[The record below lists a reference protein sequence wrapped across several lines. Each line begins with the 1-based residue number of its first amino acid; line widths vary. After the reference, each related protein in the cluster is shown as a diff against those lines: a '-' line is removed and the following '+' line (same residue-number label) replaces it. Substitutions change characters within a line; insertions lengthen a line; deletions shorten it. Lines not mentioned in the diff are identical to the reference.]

1 MSTRKRYQKLI
12 QMFRQ
17 NTTKPWNKFN
27 QCITTTVK
35 LRMNWPRLWI
45 KFTHGN
51 QNMKLWKDP
60 RNNNY
65 LSLKGIEKK
74 ITPEQMKFRNMRK
87 KTDDSGNNLTWKK
100 EVLKINTTILRELK
114 LLISRK
120 FLAWDT
126 ALNNF
131 QAKSENTLKSMKNVM
146 TWRWKLEWPLSKSKD
161 LTEFSKKEMLN

>member
-1 MSTRKRYQKLI
+1 
-12 QMFRQ
+12 
-17 NTTKPWNKFN
+17 
-27 QCITTTVK
+27 
-35 LRMNWPRLWI
+35 
-45 KFTHGN
+45 
-51 QNMKLWKDP
+51 MKLWKDP

-120 FLAWDT
+120 FLA
-126 ALNNF
+126 
-131 QAKSENTLKSMKNVM
+131 
-146 TWRWKLEWPLSKSKD
+146 
-161 LTEFSKKEMLN
+161 